1 MLAYDIPSQQF
12 CNAQEPDT
20 DDPKA
25 FMCRMVDAHGAYL
38 RNKVL
43 AGTSPYEAASW
54 PLKVA
59 QALQY
64 TADQKASVPILEAEA
79 LFRGVTPADIATRV
93 LRNAQALGGLEAALS
108 GVAGRHRDA
117 IKALDSNVTEYDW
130 RGGWPEV

>member
-1 MLAYDIPSQQF
+1 M
-12 CNAQEPDT
+12 
-20 DDPKA
+20 
-25 FMCRMVDAHGAYL
+25 
-38 RNKVL
+38 
-43 AGTSPYEAASW
+43 
-54 PLKVA
+54 KVA

-64 TADQKASVPILEAEA
+64 TADPKTSAPILEAEA
-79 LFRGVTPADIATRV
+79 LFRGVTPADIAARV